1 MNPLR
6 KVNLGLKLLSLGQ
19 VDEAAQ
25 LSSKLLAEAP
35 DVAQVHA
42 LAYEVALARNQIKQ
56 AMAHINRA
64 VELDG
69 EQLDLHFKKADIET
83 INRQG
88 IKAQETASAVA
99 SRFPDD
105 PMIQLLTARVFSQCG
120 NHAGAEPFLLNAGAK
135 QTKDPKI
142 LFDFSTNQFFLGKI
156 AEAEDAISRFLDSGL
171 PAKGQKLLLRSQLR
185 KQTPGQNHVDMLR
198 SYLSQPLTKKEAVY
212 IYFALAKELEDL
224 GEYKQSFSA
233 LKSGS
238 ALQRQLVNFDLSEEV
253 TNIKNVLNTFQPAD
267 FAGIPDS
274 SSQDS
279 PIFIVGMP
287 RTGTTL
293 VERIVSQGE
302 GIRSAEETYDF
313 TMAFSS
319 VINNYITANPD
330 RNLNPLS
337 AALEVDYGEIADKY
351 QSSMQ
356 GMFGKAAR
364 YMDKTPFNFLYC
376 GLIKKAFPK
385 ARILHL
391 VRDPMDTCFAVF
403 KTLFAKA
410 YYFSYDLDELADYYI
425 AYRQLMDH
433 WHQLMPGAILDVRYE
448 ELVSNPL
455 DVSKRIADYVGLNWS
470 SELIEVQNITGQSS
484 TASAAQAREPIYT
497 SSVSRWRHF
506 ETELEPVRRKLMAAN
521 IVDESGNSLI

>member
-1 MNPLR
+1 MNPLK

-25 LSSKLLAEAP
+25 LSSKLLAEASGLS
-35 DVAQVHA
+35 QVHA
-42 LAYEVALARNQIKQ
+42 LAYEVALAQNQIIQ
-56 AMAHINRA
+56 ASAHINRA
-64 VELDG
+64 VELDS
-69 EQLDLHFKKADIET
+69 EQLDLQFKKADIET
-83 INRQG
+83 ISRQG
-88 IKAQETASAVA
+88 LKAEETASAVA
-99 SRFPDD
+99 SRFPDN
-105 PMIQLLTARVFSQCG
+105 PMIQLQAARVFSQCG
-120 NHAGAEPFLLNAGAK
+120 NHAGAESFLLNAGAK
-135 QTKDPKI
+135 QTKNPQI

-156 AEAEDAISRFLDSGL
+156 AGAEEAISRYLDLKL

-185 KQTPGQNHVDMLR
+185 KQTPGQNHVEMLR
-198 SYLSQPLTKKEAVY
+198 NYLSQPLTKKEAVY

-224 GEYKQSFSA
+224 GEYKQSFNA
-233 LKSGS
+233 LKSG
-238 ALQRQLVNFDLSEEV
+238 AAIQRQLVKFDLSEELA
-253 TNIKNVLNTFQPAD
+253 NMKNVLSAFQPAN

-313 TMAFSS
+313 TIAFSS
-319 VINNYITANPD
+319 VINRYIAANPD

-337 AALEVDYGEIADKY
+337 AALEVDYGEIADNY
-351 QSSMQ
+351 QSNMR
-356 GMFGKAAR
+356 GMFGKADR

-391 VRDPMDTCFAVF
+391 IRDPMDTCYAVF

-410 YYFSYDLDELADYYI
+410 YYFSYDLDELVDYYI

-455 DVSKRIADYVGLNWS
+455 DVSRRITDYVGFTWS

-484 TASAAQAREPIYT
+484 TASAAQVREPIHT
-497 SSVSRWRHF
+497 SSVSRWRHL
-506 ETELEPVRRKLMAAN
+506 ETEFEPVRRKLTAAN
-521 IVDESGNSLI
+521 MVDDSGNSLV